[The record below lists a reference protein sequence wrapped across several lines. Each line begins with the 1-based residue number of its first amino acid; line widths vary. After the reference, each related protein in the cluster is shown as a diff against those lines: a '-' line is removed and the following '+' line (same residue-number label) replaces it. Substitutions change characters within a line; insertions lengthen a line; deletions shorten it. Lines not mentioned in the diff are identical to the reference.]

1 MSITLT
7 VETIDELFRH
17 IETRAIVDQS
27 FQRESVWG
35 LAQKRNWI
43 DSVLNG
49 RAITPLVFADIE
61 SAIKASAQKGDACGE
76 AQLQTQYDNGERY
89 SVLDGQNRMATIKE
103 FMNDG
108 FTISGTF
115 ADADRKEMSCNN
127 VFFSDLSTRLKDKF
141 LGVSLGTTYLFRR
154 GYEEMAEIFLNLQEG
169 EPPTSQEKRHAIN
182 SPFKFYISGI
192 REKFRSMFERI
203 ETVKKKLNRK
213 KDEEVL
219 SKAIMTLIPSRREKS
234 CGQSDL
240 DKFYSLGKGRLDC
253 KSVPEYEPKEL
264 KRAVA
269 ILELVSSSII
279 HNKVHSTQVAE
290 RQFWALVIA
299 CEYLYDNNLDIEDG
313 KWDDFYH
320 LVHSLDRRLC
330 NSSKEEQAKDAKEA
344 ETLGE
349 KDPPDNQY
357 YWWRA
362 SAPHLHQP
370 RLSRKKTLID
380 SFENALPQ
388 TFVLTS
394 DKEVY
399 SLYEEHRS
407 ALFSN

>member
-154 GYEEMAEIFLNLQEG
+154 GYE
-169 EPPTSQEKRHAIN
+169 
-182 SPFKFYISGI
+182 
-192 REKFRSMFERI
+192 
-203 ETVKKKLNRK
+203 
-213 KDEEVL
+213 
-219 SKAIMTLIPSRREKS
+219 
-234 CGQSDL
+234 
-240 DKFYSLGKGRLDC
+240 
-253 KSVPEYEPKEL
+253 
-264 KRAVA
+264 
-269 ILELVSSSII
+269 
-279 HNKVHSTQVAE
+279 
-290 RQFWALVIA
+290 
-299 CEYLYDNNLDIEDG
+299 
-313 KWDDFYH
+313 
-320 LVHSLDRRLC
+320 
-330 NSSKEEQAKDAKEA
+330 
-344 ETLGE
+344 
-349 KDPPDNQY
+349 
-357 YWWRA
+357 
-362 SAPHLHQP
+362 
-370 RLSRKKTLID
+370 
-380 SFENALPQ
+380 
-388 TFVLTS
+388 
-394 DKEVY
+394 
-399 SLYEEHRS
+399 
-407 ALFSN
+407 